1 MGSSQSSDGAVNNG
15 GSEGSNQPQRR
26 SLSHASSQRRQQV
39 HGKTPPNPTSAA
51 LVAAAST
58 STSTTTAQGISASPK
73 HSRARSVTT
82 TAPELAPHD
91 VSSSHKSDTAP
102 TMGNNE
108 SKPQPRP
115 PSRSNTLPTHAGPP
129 RKAPPTTQELKETAS
144 PATQPVEVPPLSS
157 DGQEDDFIP
166 GFSESPYGLPPANYS
181 RPPRLPLPIEEEVH
195 TPGSPIIT
203 PQDVEGAVTQLD
215 SSEIEGGDIPRK
227 NSVLSSTYG
236 DDDDIGDNEAFA
248 AESSQWGEI
257 RVPTEMEWNG
267 HGDKVFVTGTFCNW
281 EKKIKLHKKKDG
293 HGFAAIVQLPPGT
306 HHIKF
311 LVDGEMMTSENLPTT
326 VDWTNSLVNYVEIVA
341 PLPSD
346 GKQAPG
352 PAAPMPIPGAA
363 ITAGQAVATPEPA
376 SHPTMHVSETE
387 KTIPSMQEAVG
398 PRGERAGSV
407 EAPVP
412 TPAPASQRSPE
423 AKPKAAATKQKLP
436 RPKYTNQIPEFL
448 VDLDNYSNPE
458 DERFQRAQR
467 VSATLPQPPSLPMF
481 LSKSILNGAT
491 PHKDDASV
499 LVLPNH
505 TVLNHLATSS
515 IKSGVLATSGTTRYK
530 RKFLTTIMYKPTS
543 DDG

>member
-1 MGSSQSSDGAVNNG
+1 MGNNQSSDVPAGGGGAVVVN
-15 GSEGSNQPQRR
+15 SERR
-26 SLSHASSQRRQQV
+26 SLSHASSQRKRAA
-39 HGKTPPNPTSAA
+39 HGKSPSNPTSVA
-51 LVAAAST
+51 LVAPAAST
-58 STSTTTAQGISASPK
+58 STSNTTAHGNVSASP
-73 HSRARSVTT
+73 SRARSVTT
-82 TAPELAPHD
+82 THPKLAPDD
-91 VSSSHKSDTAP
+91 VSSSHKSDTAAAS
-102 TMGNNE
+102 MGNNE

-115 PSRSNTLPTHAGPP
+115 PSRSNTLPTHAAPP
-129 RKAPPTTQELKETAS
+129 RKAPPTTQEVKETAS
-144 PATQPVEVPPLSS
+144 PTQPVEVPPTSS

-203 PQDVEGAVTQLD
+203 PQDIQGAVTQLD

-227 NSVLSSTYG
+227 NSVLSSTNG

-281 EKKIKLHKKKDG
+281 EKKIKLHHKKDG
-293 HGFAAIVQLPPGT
+293 HGFSAIVQLPPGT

-311 LVDGEMMTSENLPTT
+311 LVDGEMMTSDNLPTT

-363 ITAGQAVATPEPA
+363 ITAGQAIAAAELASRPTSHVPETATA
-376 SHPTMHVSETE
+376 M
-387 KTIPSMQEAVG
+387 PSAMQEAVG
-398 PRGERAGSV
+398 PKGERAGSV
-407 EAPVP
+407 PKDTPVP
-412 TPAPASQRSPE
+412 TPAATSQRSPE
-423 AKPKAAATKQKLP
+423 AKPKPKQKVP

-448 VDLDNYSNPE
+448 IDLDNYNNPE

-467 VSATLPQPPSLPMF
+467 VSSTLPQPPSLPMF